1 MSIRTELGDFSSIVC
16 FKAVITGVEDT
27 LGDEAA
33 GVVFTR
39 GGKVRGESVATA
51 LGLAGKKPP
60 MDQLGSALDS
70 ALGKNGT
77 KLCAVRG
84 AHMDGDKIVI
94 ETTETV
100 CSAGEPAGSTRK
112 CTFTLGAVWGALET
126 AMGQRYDAKQTESVL
141 TGGSCDKFV
150 FTPIS

>member
-16 FKAVITGVEDT
+16 FKALITGLEDT
-27 LGDEAA
+27 LGDAA
-33 GVVFTR
+33 GVVFIR
-39 GGKVRGESVATA
+39 AGKVRGENVVKS

-60 MDQLGSALDS
+60 LDELAAALDG
-70 ALGKNGT
+70 AVGKNGT
-77 KLCAVRG
+77 RLCTVKS
-84 AHMDGDKIVI
+84 AHMEGDKYAI

-112 CTFTLGAVWGALET
+112 CTFTLGVVWGALET
-126 AMGQRYDAKQTESVL
+126 TMGQRFEATQTESVL

-150 FTPIS
+150 FKPLV